1 MIYNELGKKWLYF
14 DGAMGTMLQS
24 KGLKLGEIPELYN
37 ITHPEI
43 VEEIH
48 RAYLEAGCHFITT
61 NTFGANRYRMQESG
75 YTVEEIITKAIE
87 IAKLAQSNNKK
98 ACIALDVGSTGK
110 LLKPR
115 GDVGFEEIY
124 EVFKEQVVIGE
135 KAGVDVI
142 LLETFTDLDELKAAI
157 LAAKENTSLPIFCT
171 MSFEDDGYTFFG
183 TSLESMVKT
192 VEELGVSALGI
203 NCSFG
208 PKKLEPLVK
217 KLIQIAHIPT
227 IVQPNAGL
235 PVLQDGNLYYNIAPE
250 EFSQYMVLLA
260 RFGVNILG
268 GCCGTSPIYIQKM
281 IEKVQEIEGLK

>member
-1 MIYNELGKKWLYF
+1 MICNELGKKWLYF

-24 KGLKLGEIPELYN
+24 KGLELGGLPDLYN

-48 RAYLEAGCHFITT
+48 RAYLEAGCHLITT
-61 NTFGANRYRMQESG
+61 NTFGANRYRMQESE
-75 YTVEEIITKAIE
+75 YTVEEIITRAIE
-87 IAKLAQSNNKK
+87 IAKLAKSNYKE
-98 ACIALDVGSTGK
+98 AYIALDVGSTGK

-115 GDVGFEEIY
+115 GDVSFEEIY
-124 EVFKEQVVIGE
+124 EVFKEQVVVGE
-135 KAGVDVI
+135 KEGADVI
-142 LLETFTDLDELKAAI
+142 LLETFTDLDELRAAI

-171 MSFEDDGYTFFG
+171 MSFEENEYTFFG

-192 VEELGVSALGI
+192 AEELGVNALGI

-208 PKKLEPLVK
+208 PIRLEPLVK
-217 KLIQIAHIPT
+217 KLTQIAHIPI

-235 PVLQDGNLYYNIAPE
+235 PVMQDGKMHYDITPE
-250 EFSQYMVLLA
+250 EFAQYMALFA
-260 RFGVNILG
+260 RLGVSILG

-281 IEKVQEIEGLK
+281 IEKVREVECL